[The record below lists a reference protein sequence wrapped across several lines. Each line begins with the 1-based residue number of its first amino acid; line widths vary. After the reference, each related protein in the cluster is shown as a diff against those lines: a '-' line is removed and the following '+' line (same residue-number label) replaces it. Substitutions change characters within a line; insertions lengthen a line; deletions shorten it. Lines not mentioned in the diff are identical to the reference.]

1 MKIKTHKYLEELAKA
16 EKRGYEK
23 GLRETEEIMWQNRR
37 LEERERE
44 TEEFRREMRKRLCEH
59 ERKFTALCK
68 ELKISEP
75 VSAEEYAERCE
86 NAAICDRNFPKVL

>member
-1 MKIKTHKYLEELAKA
+1 MKIKTKTYFRELAEA
-16 EKRGYEK
+16 EQRGYER
-23 GLRETEEIMWQNRR
+23 GLRESDEKMWQSRR

-44 TEEFRREMRKRLCEH
+44 AEEFRSEMRKRLCEH

-68 ELKISEP
+68 KLKISEP

-86 NAAICDRNFPKVL
+86 NAAICINA